1 VTPPAPRHS
10 AIRARDVLSAATYAG
25 RRQWQRV
32 LGVAL
37 VVFGLTTL
45 LETVAENL
53 GHSWTVGWVIAID
66 VLAFGADLLG
76 EIFYVGLLDRLV
88 GEAAHGH
95 APQSVPT
102 VLRTLRY
109 GPLILADVLA
119 VALVVLGL
127 FVLIVPGVVL
137 FTLLCLSGPV
147 LNIEGLSAVRALRR
161 SAQLVRR
168 RFWLT
173 VVMVTVPFFLA
184 DSVASSV
191 QDTAHGLPLAAEY
204 VVHAVLATAI
214 AIVTGLVQVE
224 LAHRLI
230 EADRGSGVHAR

>member
-1 VTPPAPRHS
+1 MTPRARRHS
-10 AIRARDVLSAATYAG
+10 AIRARDVLSAAAYAG

-45 LETVAENL
+45 LETLADNF
-53 GHSWTVGWVIAID
+53 GHEWSVGWVVAID
-66 VLAFGADLLG
+66 VLAFGADLFG
-76 EIFYVGLLDRLV
+76 EVFYVGLLDRLV
-88 GEAAHGH
+88 GTAVHGH

-109 GPLILADVLA
+109 GPLILAAVLA
-119 VALVVLGL
+119 AALAILGL

-137 FTLLCLSGPV
+137 FTLLCLSGPI

-173 VVMVTVPFFLA
+173 FVMVTVPFFVA
-184 DSVASSV
+184 DWVTTSV
-191 QDTAHGLPLAAEY
+191 QDAAHGLPLAADF
-204 VVHAVLATAI
+204 VIHAVVATAI

-224 LAHRLI
+224 LAHSFI
-230 EADRGSGVHAR
+230 EADHERRAGS